1 MAMLEMEQECVRVSQ
16 LTGFKKTVVAVA
28 ILIMSSWTGTPTT
41 AQDISEHLDLAYF
54 EGEGFNNEKHRLD
67 LVIPQDRPVVAT
79 MLWIHGG
86 AWAFGDRKNDLEL
99 ARAFAREGV
108 AVAAMSYRLS
118 RGDWRG
124 EEFPSTGVQHPEH
137 IKDVARAFAWLHEN
151 GDTYGLE
158 KSRLFVSGFSA
169 GGHLS
174 ALLAMDERYLASH
187 GLSLSDIR
195 GALPVA
201 GGYDLNDYYR
211 AIEEGMGQ
219 DVAIGHVLG
228 VFGPR
233 EGLAEASPMSYLEGA
248 SIPMLVLTE
257 GQTVNYTRV
266 FDSAVAES
274 GKTDLINFSYYDDE
288 THASLLASL
297 SHEDSPARNE
307 MLDFISMMVNG
318 AGLSDG

>member
-1 MAMLEMEQECVRVSQ
+1 MAMLEMNQEGARVPQ
-16 LTGFKKTVVAVA
+16 RTGVKKALLAVA
-28 ILIMSSWTGTPTT
+28 LLLLSPWSGSFAV
-41 AQDISEHLDLAYF
+41 AQDISEHLDLIYY
-54 EGEGFNNEKHRLD
+54 EGEGFSTEKHRLD
-67 LVIPQDRPVVAT
+67 LVMPEGRPAVAT

-124 EEFPSTGVQHPEH
+124 EQFPSTGVQHPAH

-151 GDTYGLE
+151 SDTYGLE
-158 KSRLFVSGFSA
+158 RSRFFVSGFSA

-174 ALLAMDERYLASH
+174 ALLAMDERYLAAH

-201 GGYDLNDYYR
+201 GGYDLDDYYL

-219 DVAIGHVLG
+219 DTAVGHVLG

-233 EGLAEASPMSYLEGA
+233 EGLADASPMTYLQSA

-266 FDSAVAES
+266 FDNAVAES
-274 GKTDLINFSYYDDE
+274 GKQDLIRFSYYDEE

-297 SHEDSPARNE
+297 SEAESPARDE
-307 MLDFISMMVNG
+307 MLSFISSM
-318 AGLSDG
+318 AE

>member
-1 MAMLEMEQECVRVSQ
+1 MVMLETNHAGARASQ
-16 LTGFKKTVVAVA
+16 FGVKTFVVAVA
-28 ILIMSSWTGTPTT
+28 ILLLAQWMGSAAL
-41 AQDISEHLDLAYF
+41 AQDVTEHLDLAYF
-54 EGEGFNNEKHRLD
+54 EGEGFSDEKHRLD
-67 LVIPQDRPVVAT
+67 LIIPAGQPAIAT

-108 AVAAMSYRLS
+108 AVASMSYRLS

-137 IKDVARAFAWLHEN
+137 IKDVASAFAWLHTN
-151 GDTYGLE
+151 AGNYGLDT
-158 KSRLFVSGFSA
+158 SNLFVSGFSA

-174 ALLAMDERYLASH
+174 ALLAMDERYLAAH
-187 GLSLSDIR
+187 GLSVSDIR
-195 GALPVA
+195 AAIPVA
-201 GGYDLNDYYR
+201 GGYDMEDYYV

-233 EGLAEASPMSYLEGA
+233 ESLPDASPLTYLQGA

-257 GQTVNYTRV
+257 GQTINYTKV
-266 FDSAVAES
+266 FDDAVAES
-274 GKTDLINFSYYDDE
+274 GKTDLIQFSYYNEE
-288 THASLLASL
+288 THASLLGSL
-297 SHEDSPARNE
+297 SLAESPARDE
-307 MLDFISMMVNG
+307 MISYISSMVE
-318 AGLSDG
+318 